1 MAQAAAGKKNWFAI
15 WVSVAVVVIVAVVV
29 GLVVW
34 MNNAS
39 SGPGAQPAS
48 SNINTSTGAISFGS
62 GPNTV
67 DTYVDFM
74 CPYCG
79 QFEKTEGD
87 TIKQLVADNKITL
100 NLHPVTILDR
110 ASQGTK
116 FSSRAASAMFAVAES
131 DPANAYAFME
141 AMFRNQPQE
150 SSAGLADA
158 QIVSIAKGAGVNVTA
173 DLEKAITSGKY
184 VKFAQSHG
192 LPDGAKGTPT
202 LAVNGTLVNITFNA
216 KTDIVANLKN

>member
-1 MAQAAAGKKNWFAI
+1 MAQAAAGNKNWFAI
-15 WVSVAVVVIVAVVV
+15 WVSAAVVVVVALVV
-29 GLVVW
+29 GLVIW

-39 SGPGAQPAS
+39 SAPGTAPSS
-48 SNINTSTGAISFGS
+48 SNINSETGAISFGS

-74 CPYCG
+74 CPFCG

-87 TIKQLVADNKITL
+87 TIKQLIADNKITL

-116 FSSRAASAMFAVAES
+116 FSSRSASAMFAVAES
-131 DPANAYAFME
+131 DPANAYAFMV
-141 AMFRNQPQE
+141 AMYQNQPQE
-150 SSAGLADA
+150 SSAGLTDD
-158 QIVSIAKGAGVNVTA
+158 QIVSIAKGAGVNVTS

-184 VKFAQSHG
+184 IKFAQSKG
-192 LPDGAKGTPT
+192 LPDGAQGTPT
-202 LAVNGTLVNITFNA
+202 LIVNGKTVAVSYNPQ
-216 KTDIVANLKN
+216 TDIVANLKN